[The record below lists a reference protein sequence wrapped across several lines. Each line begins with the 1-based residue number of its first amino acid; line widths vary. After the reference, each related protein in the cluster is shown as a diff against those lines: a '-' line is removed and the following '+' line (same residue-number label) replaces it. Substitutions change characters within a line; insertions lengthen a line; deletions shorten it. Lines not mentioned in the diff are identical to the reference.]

1 MLDRLTEQALRQ
13 RRAASEGQ
21 RLRQPRLE
29 VDRLVDLEN
38 RAGVVT
44 LAAQIMSAPRVH
56 QLAEAAIQ
64 ARQQTRDIIEILR
77 RGEIGDDH
85 EAELMKT
92 RDGLVGQVGG

>member
-1 MLDRLTEQALRQ
+1 
-13 RRAASEGQ
+13 
-21 RLRQPRLE
+21 
-29 VDRLVDLEN
+29 
-38 RAGVVT
+38 
-44 LAAQIMSAPRVH
+44 MSAPRVH

-85 EAELMKT
+85 EAELVKT